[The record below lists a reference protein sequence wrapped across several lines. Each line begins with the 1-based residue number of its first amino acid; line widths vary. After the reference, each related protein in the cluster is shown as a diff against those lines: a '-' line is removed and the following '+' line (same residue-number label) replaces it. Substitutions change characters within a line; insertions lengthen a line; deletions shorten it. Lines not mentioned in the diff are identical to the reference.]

1 MDEPCGYGPAMARH
15 YDAIYAGLRTP
26 CGDVDW
32 YRRLAR
38 EAGGPVLELGAGTG
52 RVLAA
57 LAECGQLCVGLES
70 AEAMLEELRRKSFPS
85 NVNLVSGDM
94 RNFALPQRF
103 ALIAAPFRVFQHLE
117 TPREQLACLAC
128 VREHLA
134 PGGRLAFDVFVPDP
148 VRMAEEVQP
157 EVEDARYER
166 DGEEIVRLVSLRIER
181 ATQLLHV
188 QVRHQRRRGGRVL
201 GEERGLLRMRFFH
214 RYELEHLLARAGFGQ
229 LELYG
234 DFAGSAFG
242 DASRD
247 FVVVARA

>member
-1 MDEPCGYGPAMARH
+1 MDGAPGYGPAMARH
-15 YDAIYAGLRTP
+15 YDPIYALLRTP

-38 EAGGPVLELGAGTG
+38 KAGGPVLELGAGTG

-57 LAECGQLCVGLES
+57 LAECGAPCVGLENS
-70 AEAMLEELRRKSFPS
+70 EAMLEELRRKSFPP
-85 NVNLVSGDM
+85 NVDLVAGDM
-94 RNFALPQRF
+94 RSFALPQRF

-134 PGGRLAFDVFVPDP
+134 AGGCLAFDVFVPDP
-148 VRMAEEVQP
+148 ARMAEDPQP

-166 DGEEIVRLVSLRIER
+166 DGEEIVRRVSLRIER

-188 QVRHQRRRGGRVL
+188 RVRHERRRGGRVL
-201 GEERGLLRMRFFH
+201 GEERGALRMRFFH
-214 RYELEHLLARAGFGQ
+214 RYELEHLLARAGFGH

-234 DFAGSAFG
+234 DFAGSPFG

-247 FVVVARA
+247 FVVVARP